1 MYIIKIKT
9 SIKENQI
16 DEYNQIIKKLSIQ
29 HKLNIK
35 TVVLTNTNP
44 HNGCR
49 PSKIKTKKYL
59 NFQHAPKK
67 IYKELFKEEM
77 AERFKAIDCKS
88 IR

>member
-1 MYIIKIKT
+1 MDENGSMTKIHTQKERLPEAERIKQIK
-9 SIKENQI
+9 
-16 DEYNQIIKKLSIQ
+16 
-29 HKLNIK
+29 
-35 TVVLTNTNP
+35 
-44 HNGCR
+44 
-49 PSKIKTKKYL
+49 KIKTKKYL

>member
-1 MYIIKIKT
+1 MH
-9 SIKENQI
+9 SLENRI
-16 DEYNQIIKKLSIQ
+16 E
-29 HKLNIK
+29 
-35 TVVLTNTNP
+35 
-44 HNGCR
+44 C
-49 PSKIKTKKYL
+49 KTKKYL